1 MSDKN
6 PEFMLRDRNT
16 GRIFGVNPVQEL
28 MPNMEKVRFED
39 VYPEKCMP
47 EHVKK
52 KIAAKKPAAKKPAA
66 KKAAAK
72 KPAVAKKA
80 NAKKTAATKAP
91 KKKAGLDLST
101 PEEDIPKDPDEV
113 GAEGGDDL
121 DAEIQAA
128 LGDDASRGLNK

>member
-1 MSDKN
+1 MKEGNCPPFFYNPQKKLEKCMSDKN

-52 KIAAKKPAAKKPAA
+52 KDS
-66 KKAAAK
+66 
-72 KPAVAKKA
+72 
-80 NAKKTAATKAP
+80 
-91 KKKAGLDLST
+91 G
-101 PEEDIPKDPDEV
+101 
-113 GAEGGDDL
+113 
-121 DAEIQAA
+121 
-128 LGDDASRGLNK
+128 